1 MANLLIGTAIGALNA
16 KAKSSV
22 APAVINRVA
31 PMIATAFGGILVG
44 IMDRAT
50 LSRSQSA
57 EAMPRRMRMPW
68 RRKYRIRTDGDVVVF
83 NDDVAAEESAS
94 TALSLPSSDDQDMS
108 TETFSLSMAAAVI
121 AAVLCVGVVLL
132 FVHARLLKA
141 AEANAPNSSL
151 DNDGDIMAQFARQ
164 FALEHDE
171 TEGTPQKQ
179 QTTTTTTT
187 MMKQQTSSPKKK
199 KTATQR
205 GFGRSE
211 SRHLKVRA

>member
-1 MANLLIGTAIGALNA
+1 MVGSRALAVLSSTGATSIVL
-16 KAKSSV
+16 
-22 APAVINRVA
+22 
-31 PMIATAFGGILVG
+31 
-44 IMDRAT
+44 D
-50 LSRSQSA
+50 
-57 EAMPRRMRMPW
+57 W
-68 RRKYRIRTDGDVVVF
+68 VF

-171 TEGTPQKQ
+171 TEGTPRKQ
-179 QTTTTTTT
+179 QTTTTTT

>member
-1 MANLLIGTAIGALNA
+1 
-16 KAKSSV
+16 
-22 APAVINRVA
+22 
-31 PMIATAFGGILVG
+31 
-44 IMDRAT
+44 
-50 LSRSQSA
+50 
-57 EAMPRRMRMPW
+57 MPW

-94 TALSLPSSDDQDMS
+94 TALSLPSSDGQDMS

-187 MMKQQTSSPKKK
+187 TMKQQTSSPKKK